1 MFCFWLCLCSVLL
14 LNPLS
19 SFLSF
24 SLRLSLSKISGFRFY
39 PFHKPLFF
47 DSRFVFFPN
56 RSTPITFSISLLFP
70 SNQFFISSI
79 LIIFLLLS
87 LFLGIFSQ
95 DLHFFSA
102 LIVLKNFRFLLN
114 CNSALSS
121 LFRNLIVFNLGLFQ
135 FVCYC
140 FFLNLCFLGLIFMVG
155 FVLNNFGDE
164 LN

>member
-87 LFLGIFSQ
+87 LLLGIFFPGSS
-95 DLHFFSA
+95 FFSWRW
-102 LIVLKNFRFLLN
+102 LFWRTFDFIWIVIRLYRA
-114 CNSALSS
+114 CSAIS
-121 LFRNLIVFNLGLFQ
+121 LFLIWVCFNLFVIVFSWISVF
-135 FVCYC
+135 
-140 FFLNLCFLGLIFMVG
+140 
-155 FVLNNFGDE
+155 
-164 LN
+164 